1 MLSEIRIGPLQG
13 GDGTV
18 NPIRGAKDG
27 SLIVASGRGDYEEA
41 TLRGTV
47 FQAANQG
54 PGGTTT
60 TVALAT
66 TYTGLVISNP
76 AGSSV
81 NLVMLQCGVG
91 VVGAP
96 AALSTIGLLAGFAA
110 AGVVTHTT
118 PLVPLSGFLNTTVAT
133 GQGKADAAATLA
145 GTPILWMPLGVTPI
159 TGATAQ
165 PINPTVVLNVYDF
178 KGSLVLPPGAYVAIY
193 TSTVLSIIGG
203 FTWREVPI
211 TQS

>member
-1 MLSEIRIGPLQG
+1 MLSEIRTGAVQST
-13 GDGTV
+13 DGAV
-18 NPIRGAKDG
+18 NPARAARDG

-41 TLRGTV
+41 AMRQTV

-60 TVALAT
+60 TVGLAA
-66 TYTGLVISNP
+66 TYTGLVVSNP
-76 AGSSV
+76 AGSTV
-81 NLVMLQCGVG
+81 NLVMLQAGVA

-96 AALSTIGLLAGFAA
+96 AALSTIGILVGYAA

-118 PLVPLSGFLNTTVAT
+118 PLTPLSTFMNVTQAT
-133 GQGKADAAATLA
+133 GQGKADAAATLV
-145 GTPILWMPLGVTPI
+145 GTPTLWMPLGVTPI

-165 PINPTVVLNVYDF
+165 VLNPPVILNVYDF
-178 KGSLVLPPGAYVAIY
+178 KGALVLPPGAYVAIY

-203 FTWREVPI
+203 LTWREVPI
-211 TQS
+211 VQS

>member
-1 MLSEIRIGPLQG
+1 MLSEVRTGPLTSA
-13 GDGTV
+13 DGSV
-18 NPIRGAKDG
+18 NPQRATRDGALVIAG
-27 SLIVASGRGDYEEA
+27 GAADYQELA
-41 TLRGTV
+41 YRQKV

-60 TVALAT
+60 TVGLAT

-76 AGSSV
+76 AGSLV
-81 NLVMLQCGVG
+81 NLVLLQCGIA

-96 AALSTIGLLAGFAA
+96 AALSTIGLLAGYAA

-118 PLVPLSGFLNTTVAT
+118 PLTVSMNGAQVSGA
-133 GQGKADAAATLA
+133 GKADAAATLV

-165 PINPTVVLNVYDF
+165 VLNPPVVLNTYDF
-178 KGSLVLPPGAYVAIY
+178 KGSLILPPGAYVGIY
-193 TSTVLSIIGG
+193 TSTVLSLIGG
-203 FTWREVPI
+203 FTWAEVPV
-211 TQS
+211 